1 MRRAGA
7 PSSKTHSMLYPGK
20 TSRSF
25 HSLLQK
31 PRSAWAGSPV
41 LEVMSV
47 DDAEPAA
54 VGLGGTHERGRPLHV
69 CLQGRPD
76 ETCAEGRV
84 GEQQHRERGH
94 RPTRA

>member
-41 LEVMSV
+41 LEVSTGS
-47 DDAEPAA
+47 AWYILYAR
-54 VGLGGTHERGRPLHV
+54 L
-69 CLQGRPD
+69 
-76 ETCAEGRV
+76 
-84 GEQQHRERGH
+84 
-94 RPTRA
+94 